1 MRPYEVV
8 PKGLLSLTKSLLIE
22 TEFVLHAP
30 EIRAE
35 H

>member
-8 PKGLLSLTKSLLIE
+8 PKGLLTFTESLLIE